1 MTIRNVLGAMVL
13 GVFMASTAVAEDSPA
28 LVFNNAMSN
37 ANKRLSKAGYNF
49 GVTLAPIF
57 NGSQFDRKKSK
68 EELDEIKEVLDQVM
82 NDMKALRI
90 PDSDE
95 ARALYDAHQQ
105 FLKGQKRML
114 ANEFVDL
121 LDIASDDTLT
131 NAAKKERLGKLL
143 EKVGEVEKKDLTR
156 LQEAQRVFGKRH
168 NIIIESSEDE

>member
-1 MTIRNVLGAMVL
+1 
-13 GVFMASTAVAEDSPA
+13 MASVAVAEDSPA
-28 LVFNNAMSN
+28 LVFNNALSN

-131 NAAKKERLGKLL
+131 NAAKKERLGELL
-143 EKVGEVEKKDLTR
+143 EKVGKVEKKDLTR
-156 LQEAQRVFGKRH
+156 LQEAQRVFAKRH
-168 NIIIESSEDE
+168 NIIIEDNEEK